1 MPGYGKTIGCIERRT
16 VEPHAKIVLTM
27 KIKFEKSIVRP
38 RRREWQ
44 FVLIPTITIEY
55 GVYQE
60 NELDFGL
67 HWLWF
72 SVFVVMEWNPK
83 K

>member
-1 MPGYGKTIGCIERRT
+1 
-16 VEPHAKIVLTM
+16 M
-27 KIKFEKSIVRP
+27 KIKFEKSFVRP
-38 RRREWQ
+38 RRRKWQ

-67 HWLWF
+67 QWLWF
-72 SVFVVMEWNPK
+72 SVFMVMDWNPK

>member
-1 MPGYGKTIGCIERRT
+1 
-16 VEPHAKIVLTM
+16 M
-27 KIKFEKSIVRP
+27 KIKFEKSFVRP
-38 RRREWQ
+38 RRRKWQ

-67 HWLWF
+67 QWLWF
-72 SVFVVMEWNPK
+72 SVFMVMEFGIPK
-83 K
+83 NKR